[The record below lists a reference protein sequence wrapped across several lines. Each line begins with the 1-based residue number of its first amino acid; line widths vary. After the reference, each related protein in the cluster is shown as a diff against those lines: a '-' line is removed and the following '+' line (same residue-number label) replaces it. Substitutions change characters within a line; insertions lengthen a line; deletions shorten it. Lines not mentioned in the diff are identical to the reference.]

1 MGVSSV
7 SVKVAQGC
15 AAGQRDRSP
24 SVGSRGA
31 VPVQGLGSLPEARAF
46 VHNKDNAAT
55 AWKNVAVTKWC
66 YIFILNFAQL

>member
-15 AAGQRDRSP
+15 AEGQKDRSP
-24 SVGSRGA
+24 PVGSRVA
-31 VPVQGLGSLPEARAF
+31 VPVQGLGSLPEAKAF

-55 AWKNVAVTKWC
+55 AWKNMALYLSC
-66 YIFILNFAQL
+66 SSLDS